1 MDNEIIGNQS
11 PADDEE
17 FLRCMQ
23 YLQWRE
29 FDGKL
34 SKIDIAERFGVHRN
48 TLNAWIIKWE
58 NSGLLRR
65 CRQVF
70 LKPRVEEIQNA
81 IDAILDDWPNVL
93 MKQLYTAKNGRSEKI
108 SLEAAIW
115 LHDAVVQPALDAKE
129 DEGQAEMVYIQSK
142 TQTSEPFNPLALIED
157 SKGKSKEE

>member
-1 MDNEIIGNQS
+1 MDNDIITTES

-29 FDGKL
+29 VDSKL
-34 SKIDIAERFGVHRN
+34 TKVQIANRFGVHRN
-48 TLNAWIIKWE
+48 TLNGWLIKWE

-81 IDAILDDWPNVL
+81 VDAILDDWPNVL
-93 MKQLYTAKNGRSEKI
+93 MKQLQTAKNGKSEKI

-115 LHDAVVQPALDAKE
+115 LHEAIVQPAIEAKE
-129 DEGQAEMVYIQSK
+129 DEGQAEMIYIQSK
-142 TQTSEPFNPLALIED
+142 TQVSEPFNPLALIED
-157 SKGKSKEE
+157 KKASSNEE